1 MNTTSS
7 LHDQATHRLLAYR
20 AALAEQGLRPGFPF
34 RTLAVLTTDLPGEVI
49 ELAVTLE
56 DGTHRMHRARPTTA
70 VASGA
75 SRVHG
80 LTLEHLQDEP
90 PLRARRQA
98 LEQVLSAP
106 DQHGQVVPLV
116 IWAGEFTLNALS
128 NSFGTP
134 FPLPMV
140 SLQSLVRAC
149 NMAINPNA
157 RYRPSL
163 DGMNWTV
170 PLRAAD
176 RTSTLSTAQVTR
188 ELVELL
194 LSGEAIHTAP
204 PRQGS

>member
-1 MNTTSS
+1 MTSAHS
-7 LHDQATHRLLAYR
+7 LHDQATERLLAYR
-20 AALAEQGLRPGFPF
+20 AALAEQGLRPGLPF

-56 DGTHRMHRARPTTA
+56 DGTRRVHRARPTTQIA
-70 VASGA
+70 PGA
-75 SRVHG
+75 QRVHG
-80 LTLEHLQDEP
+80 LTLEQLKDEP

-98 LEQVLSAP
+98 LEQVLAAP
-106 DQHGQVVPLV
+106 DQHGQLVPLV
-116 IWAGEFTLNALS
+116 IWAGEFTLDALS

-134 FPLPMV
+134 FTLPMV

-149 NMAINPNA
+149 NMAINPSA

-170 PLRAAD
+170 PLRAPD
-176 RTSTLSTAQVTR
+176 RASALSTAQVTR

-194 LSGEAIHTAP
+194 LTGEAIHTAP
-204 PRQGS
+204 LLQVP